1 MMLIFHFFFPFRVA
15 RKWSNLPTATNHAR
29 ENFLEHFKSLELS
42 ICTPIHNRI
51 NQNSQ
56 YTYFRS
62 QKLEIKTRVKLTP
75 PGIFYFQNPPV
86 LVGLKSYWDQT
97 VIKLIVSKLK
107 SSCSTMIS
115 LICVNSYILNI
126 WSNFVAL
133 IAFILMVHFNGGCK
147 QQMV

>member
-1 MMLIFHFFFPFRVA
+1 MFFEDIDLNINFIPEKTPKRLIYMPFGTTFIKTTFLQDDVDFSLFFPFRVT

-62 QKLEIKTRVKLTP
+62 QKLEIKTRVKLPPPRDILLPKP
-75 PGIFYFQNPPV
+75 PGTSRIKVYIRC
-86 LVGLKSYWDQT
+86 KSFRTWG
-97 VIKLIVSKLK
+97 VKSKF
-107 SSCSTMIS
+107 C
-115 LICVNSYILNI
+115 NS
-126 WSNFVAL
+126 
-133 IAFILMVHFNGGCK
+133 
-147 QQMV
+147 

>member
-1 MMLIFHFFFPFRVA
+1 MFFEDIDLNINFIPEKTPSAYFICHLAQLSLKQLFSRMMLIFHFFFPFRVA

-75 PGIFYFQNPPV
+75 PRDILLPKPPGTSRVKNHKQSIFPFGQP
-86 LVGLKSYWDQT
+86 L
-97 VIKLIVSKLK
+97 IK
-107 SSCSTMIS
+107 
-115 LICVNSYILNI
+115 
-126 WSNFVAL
+126 F
-133 IAFILMVHFNGGCK
+133 
-147 QQMV
+147 